1 MAGVRF
7 LMTRRTGNTW
17 KNAVFSM
24 WKTCTGHYTFKK
36 APEEESGCYALY
48 AGIQECSFALAKLG
62 RNNIHKKQAQTTDK
76 ASKHAVS
83 RELQLVFSS

>member
-1 MAGVRF
+1 MEKRSIQYVEDMYWALHIQKG
-7 LMTRRTGNTW
+7 
-17 KNAVFSM
+17 
-24 WKTCTGHYTFKK
+24 
-36 APEEESGCYALY
+36 PEEESGCYALY